1 LGQVHKRL
9 TDDQVKELIE
19 RYLRKEIDKRRAQEK
34 DRQEFVRLL
43 QENGWKSLRH
53 KKPRAYNSAQQ
64 GVSNEFA
71 RGYVYWIARFCCCYP
86 PR

>member
-1 LGQVHKRL
+1 MGQVHKRL

-43 QENGWKSLRH
+43 QENG
-53 KKPRAYNSAQQ
+53 
-64 GVSNEFA
+64 
-71 RGYVYWIARFCCCYP
+71 
-86 PR
+86 